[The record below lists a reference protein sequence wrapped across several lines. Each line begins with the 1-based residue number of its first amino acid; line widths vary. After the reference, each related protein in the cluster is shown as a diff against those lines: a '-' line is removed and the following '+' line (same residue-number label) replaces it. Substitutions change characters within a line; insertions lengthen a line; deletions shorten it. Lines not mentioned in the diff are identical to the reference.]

1 MYKNN
6 SFLAIVPAR
15 GGSKG
20 LPGKNIKELCG
31 KPMIAYT
38 IEQALRSKYIS
49 DVIISTDSAD
59 IEKIAVEYGAKSHF
73 LRPGYLASD
82 NAKAID
88 NYIYT
93 IDKLNKYFGYNIESF
108 VSLQPTSPL
117 RITED
122 IDGAIEIFMN
132 KNADSVISYTE
143 EYHPIEWHK
152 YITKDGRF
160 ENIFEEKLL
169 NRQEIRKS
177 YFPNGAV
184 FVFDYKLIKQ
194 NKYYGD
200 NSYAYIMPRER
211 SIDIDT
217 IEDFK
222 YAEFIMKAIEKTKG
236 GSGV

>member
-160 ENIFEEKLL
+160 ENIFEETVL
-169 NRQEIRKS
+169 N
-177 YFPNGAV
+177 
-184 FVFDYKLIKQ
+184 
-194 NKYYGD
+194 
-200 NSYAYIMPRER
+200 
-211 SIDIDT
+211 
-217 IEDFK
+217 
-222 YAEFIMKAIEKTKG
+222 
-236 GSGV
+236 

>member
-6 SFLAIVPAR
+6 NFLAIVPAR
-15 GGSKG
+15 SGSKG

-38 IEQALRSKYIS
+38 IEQALRSKYIN

-93 IDKLNKYFGYNIESF
+93 IDRLNKYFGYNIENF
-108 VSLQPTSPL
+108 VLLQPTSPL
-117 RITED
+117 RSTED
-122 IDGAIEIFMN
+122 IDGAIELFIE
-132 KNADSVISYTE
+132 KKADSVISYTE

-152 YITKDGRF
+152 YITADGKV
-160 ENIFEEKLL
+160 ENIFEERLL

-184 FVFDYKLIKQ
+184 FVFDYKLLKQ

-222 YAEFIMKAIEKTKG
+222 YAEFIMNSIYNK
-236 GSGV
+236 

>member
-6 SFLAIVPAR
+6 SFLAIIPAR

-20 LPGKNIKELCG
+20 LPGKNIKDLCG
-31 KPMIAYT
+31 KPMVVHT
-38 IEQALRSKYIS
+38 IEQALKSKYIS
-49 DVIISTDSAD
+49 DVIISTDSKD
-59 IEKIAVEYGAKSHF
+59 IEKIAIEHGAKSYF
-73 LRPGYLASD
+73 LRPKYLASD
-82 NAKAID
+82 NAKVID

-93 IDKLNKYFGYNIESF
+93 IDRLNKYFGYSIKSF

-117 RITED
+117 RNTED
-122 IDGAIEIFMN
+122 IDGAIELFIN

-152 YITKDGRF
+152 YITKDGKF
-160 ENIFEEKLL
+160 ENIFEERLL
-169 NRQEIRKS
+169 NRQEIRKT

-184 FVFDYKLIKQ
+184 FVFDYNLIKQ

-217 IEDFK
+217 IEDFR
-222 YAEFIMKAIEKTKG
+222 YAEFIMNSIIKVKRCND
-236 GSGV
+236 V